1 MTAELSWRESL
12 DGPRSLGT
20 GADIAVVALEDP
32 GVIELGLY
40 PGAESHHASL
50 EQKLGLAL
58 PQTPWSVS
66 TAGSRTAIWVAPRRW
81 RLLVPRAEAPALAA
95 ELTSGDAGL
104 AVDETGALT
113 ALRLVG
119 AVGHEALARTCAQDI
134 FGIAKG
140 SARGTLLAQVPTLI
154 VHEDLATDC
163 WLILVPRSRSLHV
176 ARALV
181 DAAQAPDRLEL
192 FRKACPPPV

>member
-1 MTAELSWRESL
+1 MTVELSWRESL

-32 GVIELGLY
+32 GIIELGWY
-40 PGAESHHASL
+40 PGAESHHAGL
-50 EQKLGLAL
+50 EQKLGLSL
-58 PQTPWSVS
+58 PQTPWGVS

-81 RLLVPRAEAPALAA
+81 RLLVPRAEAPTLAA
-95 ELTSGDAGL
+95 QLAPDAGL
-104 AVDETGALT
+104 AVDETGTFT

-154 VHEDLATDC
+154 IHENLVTDC